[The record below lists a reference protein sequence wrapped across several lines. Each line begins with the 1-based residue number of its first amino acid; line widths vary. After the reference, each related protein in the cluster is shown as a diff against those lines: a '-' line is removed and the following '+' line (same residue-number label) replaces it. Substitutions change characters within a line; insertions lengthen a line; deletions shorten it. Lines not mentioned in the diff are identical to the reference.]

1 VIKRK
6 QERENS
12 MANKVFVAQENPRVD
27 IISATKWG
35 ELIPLAN
42 FNDQL
47 HLNTGRL
54 VAQIKRK
61 LKTFDDDD
69 WLLAI
74 GDPAIIGVA
83 FAIASDFN
91 SGRVNILK
99 WDKIE
104 RIYYPVRISIRGGI
118 EDLNV

>member
-1 VIKRK
+1 
-6 QERENS
+6 
-12 MANKVFVAQENPRVD
+12 MANRVFVAQENPRVD

-42 FNDQL
+42 P
-47 HLNTGRL
+47 GRL
-54 VAQIKRK
+54 VSLIKRK
-61 LKTFDDDD
+61 LKDFSDDD

-83 FAIASDFN
+83 FAVASDVN
-91 SGRVNILK
+91 NGRVNILK

-118 EDLNV
+118 EELNH

>member
-1 VIKRK
+1 
-6 QERENS
+6 
-12 MANKVFVAQENPRVD
+12 MTNKVFVAQANPRVD
-27 IISATKWG
+27 IVSATKWG

-42 FNDQL
+42 YNDQL
-47 HLNTGRL
+47 HLNPGRL
-54 VAQIKRK
+54 VSLIKRK
-61 LKTFDDDD
+61 LKDFSDDD

-83 FAIASDFN
+83 FAVASDVN
-91 SGRVNILK
+91 NGRVNILK

-118 EDLNV
+118 EQLNH

>member
-1 VIKRK
+1 
-6 QERENS
+6 

-42 FNDQL
+42 HNDQL
-47 HLNTGRL
+47 HLNPGRL

-61 LKTFDDDD
+61 LKGFDDED

-83 FAIASDFN
+83 FALVSDFN

-104 RIYYPVRISIRGGI
+104 RIYYPVKISIRGGI
-118 EDLNV
+118 EDINL

>member
-1 VIKRK
+1 
-6 QERENS
+6 
-12 MANKVFVAQENPRVD
+12 MNKVYVAQENPRVD

-35 ELIPLAN
+35 ELVPLSN
-42 FNDQL
+42 FKDQL

-54 VAQIKRK
+54 VMQLKRK
-61 LKTFDDDD
+61 LKDFDDGD

-104 RIYYPVRISIRGGI
+104 RIYYPVKISIRGGI
-118 EDLNV
+118 EDINI